1 MRTLV
6 CFLSCALVL
15 AACRRKPEAPPVA
28 DTPATTNVAPAP
40 VKPAPPPSFLAST
53 HQAAG
58 RIVAVGDIHGDWDA
72 MLRALVVAGV
82 IDADGAWVGG
92 DTTLVQTGD
101 VLDRGDDEQRILDFL
116 RKLRDD
122 ARAAGGQVILLNG
135 NHEVMNV
142 AGDLRYVTPGGFAD
156 FEGVEGA
163 KLDAPGLNRAP
174 QAARARLAA
183 FLPGGP
189 YALMLADYP
198 VIAIVDDTAFAHGGV
213 LPDHVHYGI
222 DRMNAETSAWMRGE
236 QDVPVVLQSDTAPI
250 WTRIYSTENPDCA
263 LLNQMLQLL
272 GAKRLVVG
280 HTVQRQGITS
290 ACDGKVWR
298 IDVGMSRHY
307 GGQAD
312 ALVIDG
318 DDVTPASDGT
328 R

>member
-1 MRTLV
+1 MKHPTLFCLLFV
-6 CFLSCALVL
+6 TLSACQRK
-15 AACRRKPEAPPVA
+15 AAEAPAPAEVA
-28 DTPATTNVAPAP
+28 AKTVAP
-40 VKPAPPPSFLAST
+40 VKPETVVLPPFVASSFEAP
-53 HQAAG
+53 G

-72 MLRALVVAGV
+72 MVRALVLAGV
-82 IDADGAWVGG
+82 IDADGTWVGG

-116 RKLRDD
+116 RELRDG
-122 ARAAGGQVILLNG
+122 ARVAGGQVILLNG
-135 NHEVMNV
+135 NHEIMNV
-142 AGDLRYVTPGGFAD
+142 AGDLRYVTPDGFAD

-163 KLDAPGLNRAP
+163 KLDAPVLARAP
-174 QAARARLAA
+174 EAARARLAA

-236 QDVPVVLQSDTAPI
+236 QDVPVVLQSETAPI
-250 WTRIYSTENPDCA
+250 WTRIFSTDAPDCA
-263 LLNQMLQLL
+263 LLGQTLELL

-290 ACDGKVWR
+290 ACGGKVWR
-298 IDVGMSRHY
+298 IDVGMSSHY

-318 DDVTPASDGT
+318 GAVTAASA